1 MARFL
6 NNRKETKGEA
16 PGSLIFLGNQKTKN
30 IQIRIIRY
38 NLTKLEE
45 ITISPEEL
53 SADLIVQ
60 GMVNWINIDGIHNTE
75 LIRKIGLI
83 FDISSMA
90 LEDILNPD
98 QRPKI
103 IHDENVLTSFLK
115 FFIFNEE
122 QDKLFTEQ
130 ISFSLGTGFLITFQE
145 QPGIYFE
152 AVRERIRNSIGRI
165 RKHQTDYLFYVLL
178 DTIVDTYLHNIEKL
192 GRKIELQENVILS
205 SHDIEIINKLY
216 TYKNELIYLRKTVR
230 PVKEITLKLQSIDS
244 KFFTKKTAHFF
255 ADLDDLATQSVES
268 IEIYYS
274 MVSDQLNIYNT
285 NLSNRANE
293 VMKVLTIFA
302 SIFIPLTFIAGV
314 YGTNFE
320 FIPELKIHF
329 GYFAMLIIMAMVAI
343 AMLLYFRKKKFL

>member
-6 NNRKETKGEA
+6 NNRKEANGEA
-16 PGSLIFLGNQKTKN
+16 PGALIFLGNQKTEN
-30 IQIRIIRY
+30 IQIRLIRY
-38 NLTKLEE
+38 NTTKLEE
-45 ITISPEEL
+45 ITITPGEL
-53 SADLIVQ
+53 SANLIVP
-60 GMVNWINIDGIHNTE
+60 GMINWINIDGIHNTDIIRE
-75 LIRKIGLI
+75 LGQQ
-83 FDISSMA
+83 FDISSMV

-103 IHDENVLTSFLK
+103 IDDGNIISSFLK
-115 FFIFNEE
+115 FFIFNEH

-130 ISFSLGTGFLITFQE
+130 ISFCLGTGFLITFQE
-145 QPGIYFE
+145 QPGTYFE
-152 AVRERIRNSIGRI
+152 AVRMRIRNSIGRI
-165 RKHQTDYLFYVLL
+165 RKYQTDYLFYVLL

-192 GRKIELQENVILS
+192 GRKIERQEAAILS
-205 SHDIEIINKLY
+205 SNDIEIINNLY

-230 PVKEITLKLQSIDS
+230 PVKEITIKLQSVDS
-244 KFFTKKTAHFF
+244 KLITKKTGHFF

-274 MVSDQLNIYNT
+274 MISDQLNIYNT
-285 NLSNRANE
+285 NLNNRANE

-320 FIPELKIHF
+320 FIPELRLQY
-329 GYFAMLIIMAMVAI
+329 GYFAMLIVMALVAI
-343 AMLLYFRKKKFL
+343 AMLWYFRKKKFL